1 MSYISPRPENST
13 EDESDLLA
21 ALNSLAVSG
30 ASQAIRKSSA
40 TGFTNVDLGGG
51 SGTPGGSNTQLQYNN
66 AGSFGGITGAT
77 TNGTVVTLTSP
88 IFITPALGT
97 PVSGVMTNVTGT
109 AAGLTAGSAT
119 ILATARTI
127 GGVSFDGSANITV
140 ASATG
145 GFTVSGGDLA
155 LGANNLTMT
164 GSIGAT
170 GARVTKGWFTD
181 IESTNMPTVGG
192 TAILTSLTA
201 PQFTT
206 IELGHA
212 TDTTLSRS
220 AAGVLAVEGV
230 VIPSISSTNIL
241 TNKRKQP
248 RVYSTASNTSLT
260 PEIDTYD
267 VFHITALA
275 GAITINN
282 HSTSTPADGEMLLI
296 RLLDNGTARAITW
309 GNAYVAK
316 AGTALPTTTT
326 LSKNMAILFEYN
338 ANLVKWNLLS
348 VGTET

>member
-145 GFTVSGGDLA
+145 GFTVSGGVLA

-192 TAILTSLTA
+192 TAILSSLTA
-201 PQFTT
+201 PKFTT
-206 IELGHA
+206 IELGAAA
-212 TDTTLSRS
+212 TDTTLSRVS
-220 AAGVLAVEGV
+220 AGVVAIEGV
-230 VIPSISSTNIL
+230 N
-241 TNKRKQP
+241 
-248 RVYSTASNTSLT
+248 
-260 PEIDTYD
+260 
-267 VFHITALA
+267 
-275 GAITINN
+275 
-282 HSTSTPADGEMLLI
+282 
-296 RLLDNGTARAITW
+296 
-309 GNAYVAK
+309 
-316 AGTALPTTTT
+316 
-326 LSKNMAILFEYN
+326 
-338 ANLVKWNLLS
+338 
-348 VGTET
+348 